1 MKRFTLFIICLALA
15 PFILAAQEEEFE
27 RGYFSGRSAHINIAP
42 KSIENPSIEFSTP
55 VSVNTIK
62 DTEVFGVISHELSMP
77 NNGNPSLAVTQ
88 NIFSKPSANLFVV
101 IDGVNTQDKQGLEL
115 QVTSQPRD
123 TSALLTTLLSGQQ
136 PAQHGVTAK
145 HWAQQR
151 RVANVA
157 DLLAARTRGRAMIV
171 GASADNSLLAAVT
184 DKQHRSPA
192 SLAVDVQH
200 VLAHHTALAGVQ
212 WTVDG
217 THVTITVNGQSARF
231 DLSADLALI
240 TELLTAAE
248 WTRVL
253 EHNEEVR
260 VMSQNSAPAMWSL
273 VFSSLTGVNQ
283 RYGAQSAQ
291 YRVALAA
298 ITQVVAALRTQL
310 TAVHGAD
317 RLAVQIVRVP
327 HVSYSAVV
335 SRLNSV
341 LQREAKSDWTAT
353 LPAITLTKAER
364 VEQVCT
370 RVREVLGAEYDVH
383 CPRVRAARA
392 VQATTPDNTQVSQGV
407 FQILFWMGVILMI
420 IAIYVVMS
428 FAFMEIKQDPLV
440 FRNTISLDKKFN

>member
-1 MKRFTLFIICLALA
+1 MKRFTVFIIYCLAIA

-27 RGYFSGRSAHINIAP
+27 RGYFNGRSAHITIAP
-42 KSIENPSIEFSTP
+42 KSIENPSIEFSSP
-55 VSVNTIK
+55 VSVSSIK

-77 NNGNPSLAVTQ
+77 NNGNPSLAVTK

-145 HWAQQR
+145 HWADQR
-151 RVANVA
+151 RVATVA
-157 DLLAARTRGRAMIV
+157 DLLAARTRGRALIV
-171 GASADNSLLAAVT
+171 GASADSALLAAVT
-184 DKQHRSPA
+184 DKQHRQPA
-192 SLAVDVQH
+192 LLAVDVQH
-200 VLAHHTALAGVQ
+200 VLTHHTALAGLS
-212 WTVDG
+212 WTVDA
-217 THVTITVNGQSARF
+217 THVTITVNGHSARF
-231 DLSADLALI
+231 DLSADLALV
-240 TELLTAAE
+240 TELLTAAD
-248 WTRVL
+248 WTRAL

-298 ITQVVAALRTQL
+298 ITQVVAAMRTQL

-327 HVSYSAVV
+327 HISYSTVASQLSAVLRGETKAV
-335 SRLNSV
+335 
-341 LQREAKSDWTAT
+341 T
-353 LPAITLTKAER
+353 LPAITLTNAAR

-370 RVREVLGAEYDVH
+370 RVRQAVGAEYEVH

-392 VQATTPDNTQVSQGV
+392 VQADTTTNTQVSQGV
-407 FQILFWMGVILMI
+407 FQILFWMGVILI
-420 IAIYVVMS
+420 IVAIYVCMQ